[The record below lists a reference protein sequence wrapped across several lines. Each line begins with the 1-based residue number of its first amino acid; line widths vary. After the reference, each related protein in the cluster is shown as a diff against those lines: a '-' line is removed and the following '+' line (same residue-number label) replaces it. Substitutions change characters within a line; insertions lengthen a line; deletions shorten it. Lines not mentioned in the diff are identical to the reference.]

1 MSSFPR
7 ADSPLDP
14 SDLRARI
21 TGAIVLPGDGDWD
34 GARSAW
40 NLAVDQH
47 PAMVALPESAADV
60 AAVVSHAVEAGLR
73 VAMQGTGHG
82 AGARGGR
89 LPGTILVKTER
100 MRGIEIDAAARAARV
115 EAGVLSAEVAA
126 AAGEHG
132 LAMLAGSSPD
142 VGVVGYTL
150 GGGLSWLGR
159 RYGLAASSVLAVE
172 IVTADGRI
180 RRIDAEND
188 ADLFWAVRGGGGSF
202 GAVTAIELALFPV
215 AEAYA
220 GMMLWPIERAGEVL
234 HAWREWT
241 ATMPDD
247 MTTVGRLLQL
257 PPIPAIPEPLR
268 GRAFVAIEAYY
279 LGDEAEGAALVA
291 PIRALGPEI
300 DTVATIPAPAL
311 QRVHMDPEQPVPG
324 RGDGMLLDDLPP
336 SGIDAL
342 VAAAGPGSGS
352 PLVSLEVR
360 QLGGALGRPAAGG
373 GALSH
378 VDAEFAVYAVGL
390 AMTPEMGAAAGAH
403 LAELREAL
411 APWLADTTYLNFAEG
426 DVPGER
432 LFGPYAHHRLRAVK
446 AAYDLTD
453 VFRSNHPVIPARSV

>member
-7 ADSPLDP
+7 ADAPLDP
-14 SDLRARI
+14 SVLRARLA
-21 TGAIVLPGDGDWD
+21 GALVLPGDDHWD
-34 GARSAW
+34 AARSAW

-47 PAMVALPESAADV
+47 PDMVALPETAADV
-60 AAVVSHAVEAGLR
+60 AVVVSFAAEAGLR

-82 AGARGGR
+82 AGARGGE
-89 LPGTILVKTER
+89 LAGTILLKMER
-100 MRGIEIDAAARAARV
+100 MRGLEIDPVRRTARA
-115 EAGVLSAEVAA
+115 EAGVLSAEVAE

-180 RRIDAEND
+180 RRVDAEND
-188 ADLFWAVRGGGGSF
+188 PDLFWAVRGGGGSF
-202 GAVTAIELALFPV
+202 GAVTAIQFALFPV

-234 HAWREWT
+234 HAWREWS
-241 ATMPDD
+241 ADMPDD

-257 PPIPAIPEPLR
+257 PPIPDIPEHLR
-268 GRAFVAIEAYY
+268 GRAFVGIEAYY
-279 LGDEAEGAALVA
+279 LGDEADGAALVA

-300 DTVATIPAPAL
+300 DTVATIPASAL
-311 QRVHMDPEQPVPG
+311 QRVHMDPEHPVPG
-324 RGDGMLLDDLPP
+324 RGDGMLLDDLSPA
-336 SGIDAL
+336 GIDAL

-352 PLVSLEVR
+352 PLLSVEVR
-360 QLGGALGRPAAGG
+360 QLGGAIGRPAAGG
-373 GALSH
+373 GAISH
-378 VDAEFAVYAVGL
+378 IDAEFSVYGVGI
-390 AMTPEMGAAAGAH
+390 AMTPEMGDAAGAH
-403 LAELREAL
+403 LAALREAL
-411 APWLADTTYLNFAEG
+411 SPWLADTTYLNFAEG
-426 DVPGER
+426 RTPGDR

-446 AAYDLTD
+446 TAYDLAD
-453 VFRSNHPVIPARSV
+453 VFRSNHPVAPARSV